1 MSELSIVDRTITGY
15 AENTLAEGAELARWF
30 EEKDAQNSFAE
41 RFDVVREFNEGHG
54 SFGFFD
60 TAPVGGRDLRVMG
73 LVQEMPYDRQK
84 TATGQEI
91 LPQVREFILRYFMRV
106 SHLRQPEP
114 AADANGGTKSTWLK
128 MMSWLPEAHESQQG
142 FGFQQLYYKLRDGDV
157 GKFGPEEAGAIVDL
171 RQIGSKYDWIVLQV
185 EIFNFNLS
193 FAPLGAAAPRMMY
206 PLKEQNYL
214 VLGPQFVRNR
224 ERGTPGV
231 LGEYGYGYAFIPYAP
246 AGGMEMLAYGPGHF
260 AAAFQSLYFRVMD
273 SGDIRVRGV
282 FIVNRPDKVAKIDID
297 PIDWSFRLA
306 DLVTFNMASRFMS
319 PVKDIAEKL
328 PLRISGIDPV
338 GTYISMV
345 NYLSGGRAA
354 QQLGHSMSVL
364 EKRMLLQHFMQHYEM
379 LINSLMVWRKVVDWT
394 DSANL
399 PDYCRRGAAWVG

>member
-1 MSELSIVDRTITGY
+1 
-15 AENTLAEGAELARWF
+15 
-30 EEKDAQNSFAE
+30 
-41 RFDVVREFNEGHG
+41 
-54 SFGFFD
+54 
-60 TAPVGGRDLRVMG
+60 
-73 LVQEMPYDRQK
+73 
-84 TATGQEI
+84 
-91 LPQVREFILRYFMRV
+91 
-106 SHLRQPEP
+106 
-114 AADANGGTKSTWLK
+114 
-128 MMSWLPEAHESQQG
+128 
-142 FGFQQLYYKLRDGDV
+142 
-157 GKFGPEEAGAIVDL
+157 
-171 RQIGSKYDWIVLQV
+171 
-185 EIFNFNLS
+185 
-193 FAPLGAAAPRMMY
+193 
-206 PLKEQNYL
+206 
-214 VLGPQFVRNR
+214 
-224 ERGTPGV
+224 
-231 LGEYGYGYAFIPYAP
+231 
-246 AGGMEMLAYGPGHF
+246 
-260 AAAFQSLYFRVMD
+260 VMD